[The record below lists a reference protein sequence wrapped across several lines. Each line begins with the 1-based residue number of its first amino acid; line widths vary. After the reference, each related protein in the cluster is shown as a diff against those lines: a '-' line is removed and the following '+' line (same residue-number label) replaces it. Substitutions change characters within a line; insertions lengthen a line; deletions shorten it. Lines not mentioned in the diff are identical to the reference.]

1 MTNYIYA
8 LSDNELNVVYVGMSQ
23 TKDLVRP
30 YQHRMSHNEE
40 LKEWYNSLG
49 YEPIVQILE
58 KDILDIRTAETKWIK
73 HFEELGHSLFNKV
86 VSGYHFVLSQESI
99 TLGSYLKERRR
110 LTELTQ
116 EQLADRLG
124 IALTVVRKIEQ
135 GKTNFVFDGLIQYA
149 KAFGIDIIATE
160 KQAQTNFCQYNR
172 LLALLTFKTKRN
184 ERTDCPNEK
193 RPKR

>member
-30 YQHRMSHNEE
+30 YQHRMSHNEG
-40 LKEWYNSLG
+40 LKEWYNSLS

-58 KDILDIRTAETKWIK
+58 KDILDIRAAETKWIK

-86 VSGYHFVLSQESI
+86 VSGSYFVLSQESV
-99 TLGSYLKERRR
+99 TLGSYLKEKRR
-110 LTELTQ
+110 LAGLTQ
-116 EQLADRLG
+116 EQFADRLG

-135 GKTNFVFDGLIQYA
+135 GKTNFVFDGLLQYA
-149 KAFGIDIIATE
+149 KAFGIDIIATD
-160 KQAQTNFCQYNR
+160 K
-172 LLALLTFKTKRN
+172 L
-184 ERTDCPNEK
+184 
-193 RPKR
+193 

>member
-86 VSGYHFVLSQESI
+86 VSGTHFVLFSRVYYSWFILEGKKKI
-99 TLGSYLKERRR
+99 
-110 LTELTQ
+110 
-116 EQLADRLG
+116 DR
-124 IALTVVRKIEQ
+124 I
-135 GKTNFVFDGLIQYA
+135 NS
-149 KAFGIDIIATE
+149 KAI
-160 KQAQTNFCQYNR
+160 C
-172 LLALLTFKTKRN
+172 
-184 ERTDCPNEK
+184 
-193 RPKR
+193 

>member
-30 YQHRMSHNEE
+30 YQHRMSHNEG

-58 KDILDIRTAETKWIK
+58 KDVLDIRTAETKWIK
-73 HFEELGHSLFNKV
+73 HFEELGYILFNKV
-86 VSGYHFVLSQESI
+86 VSGTCFVLSEESV
-99 TLGSYLKERRR
+99 TLGSYLKEQRK
-110 LTELTQ
+110 LHLLTQ
-116 EQLADRLG
+116 EELADRLG

-135 GKTNFVFDGLIQYA
+135 GKTNFVFDGLVQYA
-149 KAFGIDIIATE
+149 KAFNIDIIATN
-160 KQAQTNFCQYNR
+160 K
-172 LLALLTFKTKRN
+172 L
-184 ERTDCPNEK
+184 
-193 RPKR
+193 

>member
-1 MTNYIYA
+1 M
-8 LSDNELNVVYVGMSQ
+8 GMSQ

-86 VSGYHFVLSQESI
+86 VSGTHFVLSQESI

-116 EQLADRLG
+116 KQFADRLG
-124 IALTVVRKIEQ
+124 IAITVVRKIEQ

-149 KAFGIDIIATE
+149 KAFGIDIIATD
-160 KQAQTNFCQYNR
+160 K
-172 LLALLTFKTKRN
+172 L
-184 ERTDCPNEK
+184 
-193 RPKR
+193 

>member
-30 YQHRMSHNEE
+30 YQHRMSHNEK

-86 VSGYHFVLSQESI
+86 VSGTHFVLSQESI

-110 LTELTQ
+110 LTQLTQ
-116 EQLADRLG
+116 EQFADRLG
-124 IALTVVRKIEQ
+124 IAVTVVRKIEQ

-149 KAFGIDIIATE
+149 KAFGIDIIATD
-160 KQAQTNFCQYNR
+160 K
-172 LLALLTFKTKRN
+172 L
-184 ERTDCPNEK
+184 
-193 RPKR
+193 